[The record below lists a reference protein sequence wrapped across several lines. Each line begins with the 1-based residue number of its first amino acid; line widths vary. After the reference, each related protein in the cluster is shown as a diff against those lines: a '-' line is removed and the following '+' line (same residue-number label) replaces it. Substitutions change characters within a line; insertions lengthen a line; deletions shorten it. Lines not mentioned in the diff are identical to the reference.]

1 MKIKY
6 KFVDGEISE
15 IEVDDYFGD
24 IIKEFNREQRNR
36 NRVYRRHNYSLE
48 AAMYQGED
56 YGKEDQSLLE
66 ILELFDGISDIQ
78 RKRLELMI
86 QGYNSEEI
94 AAIEGDKSS
103 PRAVRKSIEIARAK
117 IDDLLN
123 NPKFY

>member
-6 KFVDGEISE
+6 KFVNGEISE
-15 IEVDDYFGD
+15 IEVDDYFGE
-24 IIKEFNREQRNR
+24 ILKEFNRKQRNSS
-36 NRVYRRHNYSLE
+36 RVYRRHNYSLE
-48 AAMYQGED
+48 TAMYQGDD

-66 ILELFDGISDIQ
+66 VLELFDGISDIQ

-86 QGYNSEEI
+86 QGYNSKEI

-117 IDDLLN
+117 IEDLLN
-123 NPKFY
+123 N